1 MATFPLKILT
11 PDGVAYD
18 GPAVSVSCRTI
29 NGQVQLLAKHID
41 FCTALGMGE
50 AHIKLEDGTTRR
62 AACMGGM
69 LSMLK
74 GECRLLATTFEWA
87 DAIDAERA
95 ARSKTRAEEMLAQK
109 NLDKRDMELAEARLK
124 RALVRSSVA
133 DPPPALAFCPHTQYN
148 RRMNTTFIYIIIM
161 NIIGFCLM
169 GLDKHRARTRQWRI
183 PEKVLFGAALL
194 GGSAGAWA
202 GMYAFRHKTRR
213 WYFVVGMPL
222 ILAVQ
227 TGLLWYFLR

>member
-87 DAIDAERA
+87 DAIDAERP
-95 ARSKTRAEEMLAQK
+95 RERKQ
-109 NLDKRDMELAEARLK
+109 D
-124 RALVRSSVA
+124 
-133 DPPPALAFCPHTQYN
+133 
-148 RRMNTTFIYIIIM
+148 RRH
-161 NIIGFCLM
+161 GDH
-169 GLDKHRARTRQWRI
+169 GGR
-183 PEKVLFGAALL
+183 L
-194 GGSAGAWA
+194 GGVHPAGRPRSAGPGHGGGRVPA
-202 GMYAFRHKTRR
+202 GHGLSAHHFRRHD
-213 WYFVVGMPL
+213 
-222 ILAVQ
+222 
-227 TGLLWYFLR
+227 LLLPV